1 MDWLRRM
8 SPASGSR
15 GETRVSYFE
24 PNSMSFQR
32 KAIVLSIDGLGA
44 RALGAYGNSW
54 YETAHFDRL
63 AASGL
68 LIEQLYATDPES
80 IATLG
85 GACDA
90 LLDQPECE
98 WILLTDDRDVC
109 EAFRD
114 RVSSATLLQP
124 QSSGEP
130 VADWT
135 ETELAGF
142 FSAALEAVEELHP
155 GQLLLLHTAALAR
168 CWDAP
173 LEYREGL
180 RDEEDP
186 ETNPSTAPPSL
197 RLHGDADPDE
207 LLGWQINYG
216 AQIKVLDQCLNVL
229 IDLIGELPAE
239 ERPLLVV
246 TAPRGYP
253 LGEHRVVGFAEPLLY
268 DELLQ
273 VPGLVWMPD
282 SQLAAVRAP
291 ELMTVAELFRLAA
304 AYVLSDVKEF
314 SRFLIDPLP
323 KTEQPVIS
331 RAGGL
336 IAIRT
341 PHWKLVSDRER
352 EELYVKP
359 DDRWEQ
365 NDVHDRC
372 RDVVEEMRTQL
383 PAK

>member
-1 MDWLRRM
+1 
-8 SPASGSR
+8 
-15 GETRVSYFE
+15 
-24 PNSMSFQR
+24 MSFQR

-54 YETAHFDRL
+54 YETAHFNYL

-68 LIEQLYATDPES
+68 LVEQLYATDPQS

-90 LLDQPECE
+90 LLEQPECE

-109 EAFRD
+109 DAFRD

-135 ETELAGF
+135 ESALAGF
-142 FSAALEAVEELHP
+142 FSAALEAVEELQP
-155 GQLLLLHTAALAR
+155 GQLLLLHTVAMTR

-173 LEYREGL
+173 LEYREAL

-186 ETNPSTAPPSL
+186 EPNASTEPPSV
-197 RLHGDADPDE
+197 RLDRDADPDE
-207 LLGWQINYG
+207 LLAWQMSYG
-216 AQIKVLDQCLNVL
+216 AQVKVLDQCLNVL
-229 IDLIGELPAE
+229 LDLIEELPAE

-246 TAPRGYP
+246 TSPRGYP

-273 VPGLVWMPD
+273 VPGIVWMPD

-291 ELMTVAELFRLAA
+291 ELMPVAELFRLAA
-304 AYVLSDVKEF
+304 AYVQSEVKEF

-323 KTEQPVIS
+323 TSEQPVIS

-336 IAIRT
+336 ISIRT

-352 EELYVKP
+352 DELYVKP

-372 RDVVEEMRTQL
+372 RDMVEELRGQL
-383 PAK
+383 PAQ

>member
-1 MDWLRRM
+1 
-8 SPASGSR
+8 
-15 GETRVSYFE
+15 
-24 PNSMSFQR
+24 MSFQR

-54 YETAHFDRL
+54 YETAHFDHL

-68 LIEQLYATDPES
+68 LIEQLYATEPQS

-98 WILLTDDRDVC
+98 WILLTDDREVC

-124 QSSGEP
+124 QSSPEP
-130 VADWT
+130 VAEWT

-142 FSAALEAVEELHP
+142 FSAALEAIEELQP
-155 GQLLLLHTAALAR
+155 GQLLLLHTAALTR

-173 LEYREGL
+173 LEYREAL

-186 ETNPSTAPPSL
+186 EPNLSTEPPSERL
-197 RLHGDADPDE
+197 RSDADPDE
-207 LLGWQINYG
+207 LLAWQINYG
-216 AQIKVLDQCLNVL
+216 AQVKVLDQCFNVL
-229 IDLIGELPAE
+229 LGLIDELPAE

-246 TAPRGYP
+246 TSPRGYP
-253 LGEHRVVGFAEPLLY
+253 LGEHRVVGFAEPMLY
-268 DELLQ
+268 DELLHL
-273 VPGLVWMPD
+273 PGLVWMPD

-291 ELMTVAELFRLAA
+291 ELMQVEELYRLAA
-304 AYVLSDVKEF
+304 AYVQSDVKEF
-314 SRFLIDPLP
+314 SRFVADPFP
-323 KTEQPVIS
+323 AVEQPVIS
-331 RAGGL
+331 RAGGW

-372 RDVVEEMRTQL
+372 RDVVDELRGQL
-383 PAK
+383 PAR

>member
-1 MDWLRRM
+1 
-8 SPASGSR
+8 
-15 GETRVSYFE
+15 
-24 PNSMSFQR
+24 MSFQR

-44 RALGAYGNSW
+44 RALGAYGNIW
-54 YETAHFDRL
+54 YENAHFDQL
-63 AASGL
+63 AAGGL
-68 LIEQLYATDPES
+68 LFEQLYATDPQS

-98 WILLTDDRDVC
+98 WILLTDDRNVC
-109 EAFRD
+109 DAFRD
-114 RVSSATLLQP
+114 RVTTATLLQP
-124 QSSGEP
+124 QSSAEP
-130 VADWT
+130 VAEWT

-142 FSAALEAVEELHP
+142 FSAALEAVEELQP
-155 GQLLLLHTAALAR
+155 GQLLLLHTGALTR

-173 LEYREGL
+173 LEYRAAL
-180 RDEEDP
+180 RGEEDP
-186 ETNPSTAPPSL
+186 EPNQSTEPPSM
-197 RLHGDADPDE
+197 RRQSDADPDE
-207 LLGWQINYG
+207 LLAWQINYG
-216 AQIKVLDQCLNVL
+216 AQVQVLDQCLNVL
-229 IDLIGELPAE
+229 LDLIEDLPAE

-273 VPGLVWMPD
+273 VPGLIWMPD
-282 SQLAAVRAP
+282 SQLAAVRVP
-291 ELMTVAELFRLAA
+291 ELMQVAELFRLAA
-304 AYVLSDVKEF
+304 AYVQSDVKEF
-314 SRFLIDPLP
+314 SRFVADPFP
-323 KTEQPVIS
+323 VVEQPVIS
-331 RAGGL
+331 RAGRL

-341 PHWKLVSDRER
+341 PRWKLVSDRER

-372 RDVVEEMRTQL
+372 RDVVEELRGQL
-383 PAK
+383 PAR

>member
-1 MDWLRRM
+1 
-8 SPASGSR
+8 
-15 GETRVSYFE
+15 
-24 PNSMSFQR
+24 MSFQR

-68 LIEQLYATDPES
+68 LFEQLYATAPQS

-90 LLDQPECE
+90 LLEQPECE
-98 WILLTDDRDVC
+98 WILLTDDREVC

-114 RVSSATLLQP
+114 RVTGATLLQP
-124 QSSGEP
+124 QSSPEP
-130 VADWT
+130 VAEWT

-142 FSAALEAVEELHP
+142 FSAALEAVEELQP
-155 GQLLLLHTAALAR
+155 GQLLLLHTSALTR

-173 LEYREGL
+173 LEYREVL

-186 ETNPSTAPPSL
+186 EPNLSTEPPSV
-197 RLHGDADPDE
+197 RLQNDADPDE
-207 LLGWQINYG
+207 LLAWQINYG
-216 AQIKVLDQCLNVL
+216 AQVKVLDQCLNVL
-229 IDLIGELPAE
+229 LDLIEELPAE
-239 ERPLLVV
+239 ERPLLAV
-246 TAPRGYP
+246 TSPRGYP
-253 LGEHRVVGFAEPLLY
+253 LGEHRVVGFVEPLLY

-273 VPGLVWMPD
+273 LPGLVWMPD

-291 ELMTVAELFRLAA
+291 ELMQVAELYRLAA
-304 AYVLSDVKEF
+304 AYVQSDVKEF
-314 SRFLIDPLP
+314 SRFVADPFP
-323 KTEQPVIS
+323 AVEQPVIS
-331 RAGGL
+331 RAGGW

-372 RDVVEEMRTQL
+372 RDVVDELRAQL
-383 PAK
+383 PAQ